1 VRRFRERGGGLQ
13 LFRLRLIFILSLIVL
28 AGLFVSIVYFLPS
41 RDSYSETKGVH
52 IIEAENE
59 WILQYD
65 IINNEERDIEYT
77 IVVTVD
83 DIVYTDSTVVKPGK
97 SYTYI
102 HHIYPQQLHEGKV
115 SFASYQEGKPE
126 AIEQA
131 TFNLTQN

>member
-1 VRRFRERGGGLQ
+1 

-41 RDSYSETKGVH
+41 REDYTETKRVH

-59 WILQYD
+59 WILQCD
-65 IINNEERDIEYT
+65 IINREDRDIEYT

-83 DIVYTDSTVVKPGK
+83 DIVYTDGTVVKPGK

-102 HHIYPQQLHEGKV
+102 HHIYPQQVQEGEV
-115 SFASYQEGKPE
+115 SFALYQEGKSEP
-126 AIEQA
+126 IEQA
-131 TFNLTQN
+131 TFHLAHN

>member
-1 VRRFRERGGGLQ
+1 
-13 LFRLRLIFILSLIVL
+13 VL
-28 AGLFVSIVYFLPS
+28 AALFVSIVYFLPS
-41 RDSYSETKGVH
+41 HESYPETKGVH
-52 IIEAENE
+52 IIEADNE

-102 HHIYPQQLHEGKV
+102 HHVYPQQLQEGKV
-115 SFASYQEGKPE
+115 TFALYQEGKPE